1 MTRAAT
7 FRLADVRRAIKATEG
22 SGLSVAGVEVAN
34 DGTIRVLTGKASPD
48 VVGPALSPLEAW
60 EAANGLRAA

>member
-22 SGLSVAGVEVAN
+22 SGLSVAGVEVSP
-34 DGTIRVLTGKASPD
+34 DGVIRVLTGKATKSKED
-48 VVGPALSPLEAW
+48 AAVVAW
-60 EAANGLRAA
+60 EIKHGIRAA